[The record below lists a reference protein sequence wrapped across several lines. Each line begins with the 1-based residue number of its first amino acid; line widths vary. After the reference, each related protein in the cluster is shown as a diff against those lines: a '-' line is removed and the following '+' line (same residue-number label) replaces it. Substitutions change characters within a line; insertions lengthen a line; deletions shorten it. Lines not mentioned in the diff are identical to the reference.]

1 MFNLLIPDKEFENLM
16 YCKLSFLIRF
26 ATIHNQISLV
36 DNESYSSNSLPDTVA
51 K

>member
-1 MFNLLIPDKEFENLM
+1 MFNLLILDKEVENLM

-26 ATIHNQISLV
+26 TTMLYQIRLV
-36 DNESYSSNSLPDTVA
+36 ENESYSSNSLPDTVA